1 MFYIRIRKAVNIMK
15 NRFII
20 GIVITLL
27 GLLLAVGPQ
36 TIFPVCEAGEKIMK
50 CCLTGRAAT
59 GIGGVIAVIGIL
71 LLIFGNK
78 RTRIGL
84 LLALVPIGIYAVL
97 IPNLLIGVC
106 GGAHMNCRAL
116 ALPAITII
124 GVTVS
129 VFAIASAIWLFK
141 TDKGR
146 NENGA

>member
-1 MFYIRIRKAVNIMK
+1 MK
-15 NRFII
+15 NRLII

-27 GLLLAVGPQ
+27 GLLLAVGTQ

-50 CCLTGRAAT
+50 CFWTGRAAS
-59 GIGGVIAVIGIL
+59 GIGGVIAVVGVL
-71 LLIFGNK
+71 LLVFGNK

-84 LLALVPIGIYAVL
+84 LLALIPIGIYAVL
-97 IPNLLIGVC
+97 IPNVLIGVC

-124 GVTVS
+124 GTAVS
-129 VFAIASAIWLFK
+129 IFAAASAFWLFK

-146 NENGA
+146 NDNGA

>member
-1 MFYIRIRKAVNIMK
+1 MK
-15 NRFII
+15 NRLII

-27 GLLLAVGPQ
+27 GLLLAVGTQ
-36 TIFPVCEAGEKIMK
+36 TIFPVCEAGDKIMK
-50 CCLTGRAAT
+50 CFWTGRAAT
-59 GIGGVIAVIGIL
+59 GIGGVITVIGIRL
-71 LLIFGNK
+71 LLFGNK

-124 GVTVS
+124 GATVI
-129 VFAIASAIWLFK
+129 VFAIASTIWLSK
-141 TDKGR
+141 SDKGR
-146 NENGA
+146 DANGA

>member
-1 MFYIRIRKAVNIMK
+1 MK
-15 NRFII
+15 NRLITGI
-20 GIVITLL
+20 AIVIL
-27 GLLLAVGPQ
+27 GLLLAVGVQ

-50 CCLTGRAAT
+50 CFWTGRAAS
-59 GIGGVIAVIGIL
+59 GIGGVIAVIGIF
-71 LLIFGNK
+71 LLIFKDK

-84 LLALVPIGIYAVL
+84 LLALIPLGIYALL

-124 GVTVS
+124 SATVTVFS
-129 VFAIASAIWLFK
+129 AASAIWLLK

-146 NENGA
+146 DTNGA